1 MKKKILKLCAAV
13 LAAIAMFGCAE
24 ITEGGGN
31 ITSFD
36 CPAVLTIAGVCGVR
50 IAWIELMFPKYLTFR
65 SIMTAYPISLSATAL
80 MILTAL
86 LICHPAARGSK
97 ANKEQ

>member
-13 LAAIAMFGCAE
+13 LAALSLFGCAE

-36 CPAVLTIAGVCGVR
+36 VR
-50 IAWIELMFPKYLTFR
+50 SCRGM
-65 SIMTAYPISLSATAL
+65 SL
-80 MILTAL
+80 
-86 LICHPAARGSK
+86 
-97 ANKEQ
+97 